1 VLVSGYKGDDDQVVI
16 VAINE
21 THEAVDVPIAIS
33 GGTVPTMMVPHVT
46 TYAENWAEGA
56 PVPVLDCSLE
66 AALPAMSVTTF
77 VSE

>member
-1 VLVSGYKGDDDQVVI
+1 
-16 VAINE
+16 
-21 THEAVDVPIAIS
+21 
-33 GGTVPTMMVPHVT
+33 MMVPHVT

-56 PVPVLDCSLE
+56 PVPVLDGSLE